1 MKKKLLSLVL
11 AGAMVAS
18 TSVSAFATE
27 NTEVTIDPNGTQHKV
42 EMKGIVED
50 ANGDIPSGTIT
61 VTVPTAVSFTINQ
74 SGDIDAGKIEIVNR
88 NSEKEKV
95 KVVVKQFNDRNPKG
109 GIVLVKDTELEDSS
123 NQDGNGKVHASL
135 KLAGDDDTVQLVSN
149 KETSETGL
157 VTKSGTV
164 IDSSTDTSL
173 GEAWSGNKLTL
184 SLIGKTKS
192 NYQPPEEGNSIKN
205 DFSLL
210 LKIQKVN

>member
-27 NTEVTIDPNGTQHKV
+27 NTEVTIDPNGTQHKI

-50 ANGDIPSGTIT
+50 ADGNIPSGTIT

-74 SGDIDAGKIEIVNR
+74 NGDIDAGDIEIVNR

-95 KVVVKQFNDRNPKG
+95 KVVVKQFNDRNPAS
-109 GIVLVKDTELEDSS
+109 GIVLVKDDQLEDAE
-123 NQDGNGKVHASL
+123 NGNGKVHATL
-135 KLAGDDDTVQLVSN
+135 KLAGDKDSVQLISD

-157 VTKSGTV
+157 LTKNGAV
-164 IDSSTDTSL
+164 IGSDDDTSL

-192 NYQPPEEGNSIKN
+192 DYEAPKAGNSIKN

-210 LKIQKVN
+210 LKIQKAN

>member
-27 NTEVTIDPNGTQHKV
+27 NTEVTIDPNGTQHKI

-50 ANGDIPSGTIT
+50 ADGNIPSGTIT

-74 SGDIDAGKIEIVNR
+74 NGDIDAGDIEIVNR

-95 KVVVKQFNDRNPKG
+95 KVVVKQFNDRNPAS
-109 GIVLVKDTELEDSS
+109 GIVLVKDDQLESAE
-123 NQDGNGKVHASL
+123 NGNGKVHATL
-135 KLAGDDDTVQLVSN
+135 KLAGDKDSVQLISD
-149 KETSETGL
+149 KGTSETGL
-157 VTKSGTV
+157 LTKNGTAIGSG
-164 IDSSTDTSL
+164 DDTSL

-192 NYQPPEEGNSIKN
+192 DYEAPEAGNSIKN

-210 LKIQKVN
+210 LKIQKAN

>member
-27 NTEVTIDPNGTQHKV
+27 NTEVTIDPNGTQHKI

-50 ANGDIPSGTIT
+50 ADGNIPSGTIT

-74 SGDIDAGKIEIVNR
+74 NGDIDAGDIEIVNR

-95 KVVVKQFNDRNPKG
+95 KVVVKQFNDRNPAS
-109 GIVLVKDTELEDSS
+109 GIVLVKDDQLESAD
-123 NQDGNGKVHASL
+123 NGNGKVHATL
-135 KLAGDDDTVQLVSN
+135 KLAGDKDSVQLISD
-149 KETSETGL
+149 KGTSETGL
-157 VTKSGTV
+157 LTKDGRAIGSG
-164 IDSSTDTSL
+164 DDTSL

-192 NYQPPEEGNSIKN
+192 DYEAPEAGNSIKN

-210 LKIQKVN
+210 LKIQKAN